1 MVQKSWAGFKE
12 LCVEGAEEDQPQ
24 HRAEAKGRGVAGWAH
39 TTAQGRLVPSTG
51 GWDYSSRFQKK
62 KIPCYQAVNTRVTY
76 H

>member
-12 LCVEGAEEDQPQ
+12 LCVEGAGEDQ
-24 HRAEAKGRGVAGWAH
+24 HCTKAKGRGVAGWAH
-39 TTAQGRLVPSTG
+39 TTAQGRLVLSTG

-62 KIPCYQAVNTRVTY
+62 KIPCYQAINTRVTY